1 MKKTVTKSPWIWCL
15 LIGLFVVPMVLAFV
29 MVKYRVMW
37 WGRVN
42 HGRLLP
48 TPVYVKGAAIR
59 DPLGHPVHWG
69 PSWSMMV
76 VAGKSC
82 DHVCV
87 KNLYTIHQ
95 VQIALNKN
103 RNKVSRLILFLK
115 PHALV
120 WHPQWSLTHRY
131 PKLVIARLSQSAW
144 REQVLSKMPK
154 KLAFQAANLYLIDP
168 RGQIVLV
175 YKGQVDGEALLH
187 DIKRVLR
194 G

>member
-1 MKKTVTKSPWIWCL
+1 MNSVRVKSRWVWAI

-42 HGRLLP
+42 HGLLLP
-48 TPVYVKGAAIR
+48 TPVTLDVVSIR
-59 DPLGHPVHWG
+59 DQMGHPLAWG
-69 PSWSMMV
+69 EQWSMMV
-76 VAGKSC
+76 VTNQTCGA
-82 DHVCV
+82 VCQ

-103 RNKVSRLILFLK
+103 RNKVRRLLLFVQ

-120 WHPQWSLTHRY
+120 LHPRLTLSHRY
-131 PKLVIARLSQSAW
+131 PKLLMLRVSRSVWQHEL
-144 REQVLSKMPK
+144 LFKMPK
-154 KLAFQAANLYLIDP
+154 KLAFQSANLYLIDP

-175 YKGQVDGEALLH
+175 YKGEVDGEALLH
-187 DIKRVLR
+187 DIKRIL
-194 G
+194 